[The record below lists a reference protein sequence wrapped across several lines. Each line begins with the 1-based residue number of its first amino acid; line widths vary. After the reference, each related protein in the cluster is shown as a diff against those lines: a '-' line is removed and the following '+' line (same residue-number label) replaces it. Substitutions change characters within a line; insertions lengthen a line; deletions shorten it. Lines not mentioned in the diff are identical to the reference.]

1 MYNCKAWSLSF
12 SLLNFADEFQ
22 YLLCL
27 MTEIFVAEFVSVYLH
42 IGICGGKLK
51 QHTQRRIQGS
61 VAGNKKRPRS
71 HVEVIKL
78 LSCSRYL
85 RFLGRV
91 APQPVKDI
99 IAQVGGSA
107 KARAAQS

>member
-1 MYNCKAWSLSF
+1 M
-12 SLLNFADEFQ
+12 
-22 YLLCL
+22 
-27 MTEIFVAEFVSVYLH
+27 
-42 IGICGGKLK
+42 
-51 QHTQRRIQGS
+51 S

-78 LSCSRYL
+78 LSCSRHL
-85 RFLGRV
+85 RILGRV

-99 IAQVGGSA
+99 IAQAGGSA